1 MHAADLRTRRSVQQ
15 RSTATTALFS
25 TFGFIQMRPDLRK
38 RGYKRLMR
46 GVHTEEVT
54 GSNPVS
60 PTSKALSQGIVSK
73 IIA

>member
-1 MHAADLRTRRSVQQ
+1 
-15 RSTATTALFS
+15 
-25 TFGFIQMRPDLRK
+25 MRPDQRK

-60 PTSKALSQGIVSK
+60 PTGIK
-73 IIA
+73 RF